1 MSALGRIFEMSRCL
15 AAVRC
20 PNFVSQELELTSCTV
35 NFAFGYFV
43 WLLDGW
49 LCSLLTSMKHS
60 AGLPLAFFLELHG
73 WYAFFVVS

>member
-1 MSALGRIFEMSRCL
+1 MIALGRTFEISPYL
-15 AAVRC
+15 AAVCC
-20 PNFVSQELELTSCTV
+20 PNFLSRGFELTFIIV

-73 WYAFFVVS
+73 W

>member
-1 MSALGRIFEMSRCL
+1 MSALGRTSEMSHFL

-20 PNFVSQELELTSCTV
+20 PNLVSRELELRICTV

-43 WLLDGW
+43 WLLDDW
-49 LCSLLTSMKHS
+49 LCSLLTSMKRS

-73 WYAFFVVS
+73 WYDYLGVV